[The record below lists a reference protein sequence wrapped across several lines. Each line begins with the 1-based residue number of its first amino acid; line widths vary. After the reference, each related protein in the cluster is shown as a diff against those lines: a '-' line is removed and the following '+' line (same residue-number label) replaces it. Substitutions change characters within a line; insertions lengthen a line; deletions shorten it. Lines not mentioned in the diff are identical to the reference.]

1 MSDLQSQLELLK
13 NDVEIK
19 NYFADKNI
27 LHFVKK
33 YIKIE
38 KETIAWSKEL
48 VDIEMERLGK
58 GQTDITAL
66 YQIQTDYE
74 NAAILLSDAIYQR
87 TITYNKIKFILG
99 NVQ

>member
-33 YIKIE
+33 YIKIDE
-38 KETIAWSKEL
+38 MLMQYFKTI
-48 VDIEMERLGK
+48 
-58 GQTDITAL
+58 
-66 YQIQTDYE
+66 
-74 NAAILLSDAIYQR
+74 LS
-87 TITYNKIKFILG
+87 TYC
-99 NVQ
+99 VSS